1 MSQRWKFS
9 NRYHEG
15 DFEAGTIWM
24 DPLSSTAGTDAD
36 SWKGTGSCIPPLH
49 LRTAAARH
57 WMLFFQAFWMASTW
71 KREYGDVWREIV
83 GKASE
88 LRVCIYVY
96 MYICGCVRVCES
108 RLFPDAVES
117 LCVSGTNWT
126 HTLLDG
132 AADMY
137 PVGKICNAQF
147 FPQRKHCQAK
157 PAPRDPRLLRSDFS
171 SCLYLVIWLQHGGV
185 QLCGLCFGSIWY
197 PKLAGAVFQIPDPSQ
212 LFEASDD
219 STPGKLQIWEK
230 CAWFC
235 GVMWWLKLISKTIDW
250 HMHSL
255 RGAVG
260 QSDYPS
266 GAVRFAVDGRTLQ
279 VRQGQLGFR
288 CTGQCTWVFFFI
300 HFPSFSQWKRNT
312 EIGIPRIT

>member
-24 DPLSSTAGTDAD
+24 DPLSSTASDAD
-36 SWKGTGSCIPPLH
+36 SWKGTGSCIPPLR

-57 WMLFFQAFWMASTW
+57 WMFFFQAFWMASTW
-71 KREYGDVWREIV
+71 KREYGDVWRKIV

-88 LRVCIYVY
+88 LRVCIYIY

-137 PVGKICNAQF
+137 PVANLQCTIFPLTEALPGKACPKRSTIASL
-147 FPQRKHCQAK
+147 
-157 PAPRDPRLLRSDFS
+157 RLLILPLFS
-171 SCLYLVIWLQHGGV
+171 HLV
-185 QLCGLCFGSIWY
+185 
-197 PKLAGAVFQIPDPSQ
+197 A
-212 LFEASDD
+212 
-219 STPGKLQIWEK
+219 T
-230 CAWFC
+230 
-235 GVMWWLKLISKTIDW
+235 WWSAT
-250 HMHSL
+250 
-255 RGAVG
+255 V
-260 QSDYPS
+260 
-266 GAVRFAVDGRTLQ
+266 
-279 VRQGQLGFR
+279 
-288 CTGQCTWVFFFI
+288 WVL
-300 HFPSFSQWKRNT
+300 S
-312 EIGIPRIT
+312 